1 METDIIIIGAGPGGY
16 EVAVRAA
23 KQGRRVVLIEK
34 RAVGGTCLNE
44 GCIPT
49 KCLCHSAEVL
59 EQISEGP
66 SLGITCE
73 SVAFDLHQAIA
84 RKDEV
89 VGRLSSG
96 IDMLLRHPNI
106 SVVQGSARF
115 VDGHTIAVA
124 APDGGSAEE
133 TLYTAPHII
142 IATGSVTKRLPIPGA
157 DSAGVVTSTEMLRL
171 EQLPQRLCVIG
182 GGVIGL
188 EFASIFRS
196 FGSEVTVVEYCKE
209 VLPQFDKDIAKRLRT
224 ALKKRGIVFHTG
236 AAVTAIEHLESGT
249 SLVSYEEK
257 GRTESLEAD
266 LVLMAVGRA
275 PYFEGLGLSEVGIN
289 HTPRGIV
296 VDENMQ
302 TNVPGVYAVG
312 DVNGLCQLAHAAT
325 FQSYRALD
333 HIMERPSPTRL
344 DIVPAVVFTSPEAA
358 TVGLSEEALT
368 AQGIAYTTH
377 KSFYRAN
384 GRALTAGAEEGL
396 VKLLADPNDGRIL
409 GAHILGAHA
418 AELIH
423 EVSQLMNV
431 DGTLSQISH
440 SVHAHPS
447 MSELILGAAG
457 E

>member
-73 SVAFDLHQAIA
+73 NVRFDLRQAIA

-106 SVVQGSARF
+106 SVVQGAARF
-115 VDGHTIAVA
+115 VDGHTVAVA
-124 APDGGSAEE
+124 APDEGAAEE
-133 TLYTAPHII
+133 MQYTAPHII

-171 EQLPQRLCVIG
+171 EELPQRLCVIG

-224 ALKKRGIVFHTG
+224 ALKKRGIAFHTG
-236 AAVTAIEHLESGT
+236 AAVTAIEHLESGA

-275 PYFEGLGLSEVGIN
+275 PYFEGLGLSEAGID

-302 TNVPGVYAVG
+302 TSVPGVYAVG

-333 HIMERPSPTRL
+333 HILGRPCPTRL

-368 AQGIAYTTH
+368 AQGIAYTAH